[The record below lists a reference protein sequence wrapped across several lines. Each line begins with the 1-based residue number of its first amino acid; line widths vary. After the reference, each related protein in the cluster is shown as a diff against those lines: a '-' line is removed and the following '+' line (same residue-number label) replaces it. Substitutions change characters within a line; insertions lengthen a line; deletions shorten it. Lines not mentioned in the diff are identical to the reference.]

1 MAKKGGQPGNQ
12 NAASQKP
19 WKAAIERALAKRSLA
34 SKRAAIDD
42 LAERFLQSCDEG
54 DIPAFKELGDRLEGR
69 SVQAVDIGIQ
79 ADNPINTLMEKIT
92 GTGLKPSAGK

>member
-1 MAKKGGQPGNQ
+1 MAKKGGQLGNQ

-69 SVQAVDIGIQ
+69 AVQAVDIGGQ
-79 ADNPINTLMEKIT
+79 ADNPVVHKIERVIVRMERD
-92 GTGLKPSAGK
+92 